1 MKKFWQDKI
10 VIVTGASS
18 GIGAS
23 CARELTAR
31 GASVVMAA
39 RNERRLRELS
49 QDMRQGS
56 TLVVQTD
63 VGQQDQVDRMVAQTI
78 ERFGRVDVLIN
89 NAAVGMKG
97 SIISSPLDQY
107 EQMMQTNVYGA
118 LYCIRAVYPHM
129 KKQGCGSIV
138 NVSSIA
144 GLKGFYT
151 CGLYASTKFALN
163 GMTESLA
170 ESALRDH
177 IHVALICPGKVETA
191 FDDNLLYFEGTR
203 STEASGIE
211 AIDVSRAILKAVEKK
226 KRLVVIGKKCLPLYL
241 LNRMSPGLTNFLI
254 RKLY

>member
-1 MKKFWQDKI
+1 MKNFWQDKV

-18 GIGAS
+18 GIGTS
-23 CARELTAR
+23 CVKEVAAR
-31 GASVVMAA
+31 GARVVMAA
-39 RNERRLRELS
+39 RNEGRLRELS
-49 QDMRQGS
+49 KDMPEGS
-56 TLVVQTD
+56 ALVVRTD
-63 VGQQDQVDRMVAQTI
+63 VSQRDQVDGMIAQTV

-97 SIISSPLDQY
+97 SIISSPLDKY

-129 KKQGCGSIV
+129 KSQGGGSIV

-170 ESALRDH
+170 ESALQDH

-191 FDDNLLYFEGTR
+191 FDNNLLYFEGTR

-211 AIDVSRAILKAVEKK
+211 AVDVSRAILKAVEKK
-226 KRLVVIGKKCLPLYL
+226 KRLVVIGKKCWPLYL
-241 LNRMSPGLTNFLI
+241 LNRMSPALTNFLI
-254 RKLY
+254 RKFY